1 MGMNHRPNSGKA
13 EKISEIIGFLR
24 ILRDQLFVSK
34 ATKPSIPI
42 DLLALLPIFSAKPN
56 KNYLFY
62 NWQIAHLCC
71 ECICS
76 ILVNLYLLFLISF

>member
-42 DLLALLPIFSAKPN
+42 DLLALLFFAHFFSETKQKLP
-56 KNYLFY
+56 
-62 NWQIAHLCC
+62 
-71 ECICS
+71 
-76 ILVNLYLLFLISF
+76 FLQLADCPFML